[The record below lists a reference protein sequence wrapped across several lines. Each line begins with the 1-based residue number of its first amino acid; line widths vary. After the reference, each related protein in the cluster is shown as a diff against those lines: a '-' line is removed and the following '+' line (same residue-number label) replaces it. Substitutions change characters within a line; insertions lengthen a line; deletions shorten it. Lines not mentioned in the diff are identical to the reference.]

1 MQSIFLTWRR
11 LAAVSC
17 LFLSLV
23 ACGGRVELLTGISEN
38 EANEVLAVLID
49 AGIKA
54 GKLPGKE
61 GMVSLDVDQSDVA
74 RAIGI
79 MQTEGLPRDRFA
91 KMGEVFRKEGL
102 ISSPLEER
110 ARFLWALSQELSGTV
125 AQIDGVIK
133 SRVHVVLPERSTGG
147 DPAVPSSAAV
157 FIKHKPGYNLEE
169 AIPQIKRL
177 VANSISGLTAE
188 KVTVVLLPA
197 SGKAQESSDTSAL
210 SKAKAKNGNGK
221 NGNGTHSGLLNGNLM
236 WLFLAVVSLLIAGL
250 GYLAWRKWGGLMMNR
265 ANPIKPGKATASVAE
280 SGKVIGADASS

>member
-1 MQSIFLTWRR
+1 MQPIFLTGRR
-11 LAAVSC
+11 LAAVCC

-23 ACGGRVELLTGISEN
+23 GCSGRVELLTGISEN

-61 GMVSLDVDQSDVA
+61 GLVSLDVDQSDVA

-110 ARFLWALSQELSGTV
+110 ARYLWALSQELSGTV

-147 DPAVPSSAAV
+147 DPAVPSQ
-157 FIKHKPGYNLEE
+157 PRCL
-169 AIPQIKRL
+169 
-177 VANSISGLTAE
+177 
-188 KVTVVLLPA
+188 
-197 SGKAQESSDTSAL
+197 
-210 SKAKAKNGNGK
+210 
-221 NGNGTHSGLLNGNLM
+221 
-236 WLFLAVVSLLIAGL
+236 
-250 GYLAWRKWGGLMMNR
+250 
-265 ANPIKPGKATASVAE
+265 
-280 SGKVIGADASS
+280 